1 MNFAKYLLIM
11 NKIIKSGLRRETYCP
26 PAVEILEVSVEAGFS
41 ATTSGTFNNGDP
53 ANGLNWEEDVW

>member
-1 MNFAKYLLIM
+1 M